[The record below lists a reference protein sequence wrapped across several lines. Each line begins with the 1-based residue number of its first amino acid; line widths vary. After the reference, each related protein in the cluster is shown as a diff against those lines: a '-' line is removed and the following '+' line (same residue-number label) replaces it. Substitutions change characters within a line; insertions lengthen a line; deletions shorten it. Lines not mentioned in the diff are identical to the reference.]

1 MALGLVDEDRR
12 HLRVWAHT
20 APFAAGLEVPD
31 RVPIPDPALLARDW
45 EFLLVD
51 DLDLAPDVPG
61 GPVIRRFGFRSLL
74 RIPIRDGEELLGGV
88 NFLCAAPGRFSPGD
102 VIVGRRIAGHLH
114 LALSH
119 HRLAEEARRAS
130 EARERA
136 RQLEQKVD
144 ALVEELSG
152 KDRPLPVVG
161 ESAAWKRV
169 LSDAVKVAAAE
180 TTVLLTGESGTGKEV
195 LARLLH
201 GASGR
206 AKGPFVALNC
216 AALPDSL
223 LESELFGYE
232 KGAFTGAGTAK
243 PGRIE
248 LAQGG
253 VLFLDEVAETSPA
266 VQAKLLRVLQE
277 REFQRLGGTRTQKAD
292 IRVVAATN
300 RDLRAATARGEF
312 REDLFYRLAVFEIRI
327 PPLRERVEDVEELA
341 NHFLAAI
348 AEEHQQ
354 AAKPLEPEALSAIRS
369 YAWPGNIRELRSA
382 MAYAVASAGSR
393 PSIAR
398 RDLPP
403 PLDGGSAV
411 TPPPPTRTEPE
422 HVRLFRRIYTQS
434 PTDRHAWAQFLV
446 NWQEVLGNVRFS
458 RRDMVDVMRAVRGPD
473 PTDNA
478 LANEWQRRIK
488 PLAVELGLITE
499 DAKKL
504 IIELERCR
512 AVLQSGPMAEVAEPD
527 EARPTVRVMPAAKRS
542 SSNRLKR
549 TNLPPPRTSFVGR
562 TREVADLT
570 AQLGAGPGITTLL
583 GPGGTGK
590 TRLAQEVGWQLLDR
604 LHGGVW
610 FADLTEARNVEGVA
624 YAVAQA
630 LRVPL
635 TTSEP
640 PESAMASILESRGDA
655 LLILD
660 NFEQVVE
667 AAKAT
672 VATWAQRA
680 PRTRLLVTS
689 RA

>member
-1 MALGLVDEDRR
+1 MRPQCGLLECPVVTDPPRPSPATDPAAGAEEELARLRAEVSRLRRLEALEALLETLAGALDVRDVFDRVSEIADRVLPHDAMALGLVDEDRR

-119 HRLAEEARRAS
+119 HRLAEEVRRAS

-327 PPLRERVEDVEELA
+327 PPLRERPEDVLPLSA
-341 NHFLAAI
+341 HFLAEIGSQLGRAS
-348 AEEHQQ
+348 AG
-354 AAKPLEPEALSAIRS
+354 LSRDVRERLLAH
-369 YAWPGNIRELRSA
+369 AWPGNVRELRN
-382 MAYAVASAGSR
+382 VLERASILCEG
-393 PSIAR
+393 
-398 RDLPP
+398 
-403 PLDGGSAV
+403 
-411 TPPPPTRTEPE
+411 
-422 HVRLFRRIYTQS
+422 
-434 PTDRHAWAQFLV
+434 
-446 NWQEVLGNVRFS
+446 
-458 RRDMVDVMRAVRGPD
+458 
-473 PTDNA
+473 
-478 LANEWQRRIK
+478 
-488 PLAVELGLITE
+488 GLITGE
-499 DAKKL
+499 HLAL
-504 IIELERCR
+504 YG
-512 AVLQSGPMAEVAEPD
+512 SP
-527 EARPTVRVMPAAKRS
+527 PAAKAAA
-542 SSNRLKR
+542 
-549 TNLPPPRTSFVGR
+549 TPVPGR
-562 TREVADLT
+562 PAAPADE
-570 AQLGAGPGITTLL
+570 APSGA
-583 GPGGTGK
+583 
-590 TRLAQEVGWQLLDR
+590 LAS
-604 LHGGVW
+604 
-610 FADLTEARNVEGVA
+610 VERA
-624 YAVAQA
+624 AIESA
-630 LRVPL
+630 LRECRFNKCEAARRL
-635 TTSEP
+635 G
-640 PESAMASILESRGDA
+640 ISRGRLYGRMRALGIDA
-655 LLILD
+655 G
-660 NFEQVVE
+660 VPSS
-667 AAKAT
+667 
-672 VATWAQRA
+672 R
-680 PRTRLLVTS
+680 RS